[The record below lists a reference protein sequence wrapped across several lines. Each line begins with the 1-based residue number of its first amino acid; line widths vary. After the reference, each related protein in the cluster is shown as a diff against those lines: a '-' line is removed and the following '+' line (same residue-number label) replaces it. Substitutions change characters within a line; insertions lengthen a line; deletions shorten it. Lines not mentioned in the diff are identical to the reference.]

1 MKKLTLICAMLAA
14 TLGVFAVP
22 AVAQKSNTLDKMD
35 FGLTYTF
42 KWAKASTTNGP
53 EFLLQGGSLDAAYT
67 PGGKF
72 KGLGL
77 AVDVNGESAQA
88 IEPGVN
94 LSQIT
99 FVAGPRYTRKRGH
112 VSGYAETLFGVV
124 HAFDS
129 VFPNA
134 SGPQSSATGFASQYG
149 GGLNLQVL
157 KHLGWRVAE
166 LDYIYTR
173 LPNNTNTYQ
182 SDIRLSAGATYHF

>member
-88 IEPGVN
+88 IEPGV
-94 LSQIT
+94 
-99 FVAGPRYTRKRGH
+99 TRKRGH